1 MRIAK
6 RYIKI
11 LLWLFFM
18 IGDEKGGYR
27 PTLMLLGKTYT
38 FRFVIFF
45 VHCLTLT
52 SFGLLKMFLSS
63 HQYSSA
69 LFEFPLSFFLF
80 FCFIYICIFILHN
93 LVKEPFSG
101 FFLPHTL
108 LLSDQVINH
117 RISVAQ
123 EHVSVFVLWHRP
135 TEKKLNIQTTKRTN
149 ERSNTKTNEDTSHR
163 SPSPWMNESYSS
175 SSRSIATV
183 ARAGTRIY
191 SVFFFFSGKEGK
203 MGWIVQSV
211 PAGQSRSFSSQHFG
225 KVQK

>member
-1 MRIAK
+1 
-6 RYIKI
+6 
-11 LLWLFFM
+11 M

-38 FRFVIFF
+38 FRFVILF
-45 VHCLTLT
+45 CTL
-52 SFGLLKMFLSS
+52 SYINKLWSIKNVPLQSSVFLSFIWVS
-63 HQYSSA
+63 T
-69 LFEFPLSFFLF
+69 FFLSFFLF
-80 FCFIYICIFILHN
+80 YIYICIFILHN

-108 LLSDQVINH
+108 LLSDQFINH

-123 EHVSVFVLWHRP
+123 EHVSVFVLWHRL

>member
-1 MRIAK
+1 
-6 RYIKI
+6 
-11 LLWLFFM
+11 M
-18 IGDEKGGYR
+18 IGDEKRGYR

-38 FRFVIFF
+38 FRVFF

-52 SFGLLKMFLSS
+52 GFGLLKIFLSS

-80 FCFIYICIFILHN
+80 FLLNIYIIILHN

-123 EHVSVFVLWHRP
+123 EHVSVFVLWHRL
-135 TEKKLNIQTTKRTN
+135 TEKKLNVQTTKRTN
-149 ERSNTKTNEDTSHR
+149 EAIQKRIKIHPTDRLLREWMSH
-163 SPSPWMNESYSS
+163 
-175 SSRSIATV
+175 TV
-183 ARAGTRIY
+183 
-191 SVFFFFSGKEGK
+191 VVVE
-203 MGWIVQSV
+203 V
-211 PAGQSRSFSSQHFG
+211 
-225 KVQK
+225 

>member
-1 MRIAK
+1 
-6 RYIKI
+6 
-11 LLWLFFM
+11 M

-38 FRFVIFF
+38 FRFVIFFF

-80 FCFIYICIFILHN
+80 FCYIYICIFILHN

-123 EHVSVFVLWHRP
+123 EHVSVFVLWHRL
-135 TEKKLNIQTTKRTN
+135 TEKKLNIQTTERTN
-149 ERSNTKTNEDTSHR
+149 EAIQKRMKIHPTDRLLREWMSH
-163 SPSPWMNESYSS
+163 
-175 SSRSIATV
+175 TV
-183 ARAGTRIY
+183 
-191 SVFFFFSGKEGK
+191 VVVE
-203 MGWIVQSV
+203 V
-211 PAGQSRSFSSQHFG
+211 
-225 KVQK
+225 